1 MKRVRSASRAIV
13 TRGKSMVMFDLIK
26 NPPDDETLRK
36 AILGPF
42 GNLRA
47 PVLQRGRTIV
57 VGFSEAAY
65 RAALRG

>member
-1 MKRVRSASRAIV
+1 MTVFELK
-13 TRGKSMVMFDLIK
+13 KD
-26 NPPDDETLRK
+26 PPDDETLCK

-65 RAALRG
+65 RAGLRG